1 MGYACPL
8 FFFFS
13 LSSPYSL
20 TYVPNLGY
28 PHIAARPII
37 DEIIASCGLQPDQNE
52 FHQEILEVALTF
64 FDVARYEVGL
74 CLDYPFTS
82 RPLPTTGGGCFFS
95 VKKSFFAA
103 LALSWRFLLE
113 EVGLDEGLIEELAER
128 IHTPASTVAEWVEG
142 MQDLLIK
149 DNLPAYRELSK
160 MPSFL

>member
-1 MGYACPL
+1 MRVH
-8 FFFFS
+8 FFFS

-28 PHIAARPII
+28 PHITARPII
-37 DEIIASCGLQPDQNE
+37 DEIIASCGLLPDQNE

-64 FDVARYEVGL
+64 FEVTRYEVGRL
-74 CLDYPFTS
+74 LDYPITGRS
-82 RPLPTTGGGCFFS
+82 LSATGGGCFFF
-95 VKKSFFAA
+95 VRKSFFAA
-103 LALSWRFLLE
+103 LALSWKFLLE

-142 MQDLLIK
+142 MQDLLGK